1 MEFEQNVVSATGSTL
16 MSFASH
22 KHPRTAEAREIV
34 SVIMPVR
41 NEAPHIIRCLEVV
54 LGQTFPADSMEV
66 IIADGL
72 SDDGTREKLEEFARR
87 DRRVRVIVNRGR
99 IVSTGLNAAI
109 KVARGN
115 IIIRMDAH
123 TEYAED
129 YVRQCA
135 KALRESGAQN
145 VGGAWRA
152 TGRTYL
158 QKAIALAF
166 QSPFSS
172 GGAGSREVDYEGE
185 VDSVYLGCWRK
196 STLERLGGF
205 DEELV
210 RNQDDEL
217 NLRLIRM
224 GGRVWQSSLIK
235 SSYYPRASL
244 IALFRQYA
252 QYGYWKVRVI
262 QKHRLPASV
271 RHLVPGTFLFIVGLV
286 GILSLFSH
294 LARLSLVGIVGLYG
308 IATMAASFIACNRIA
323 TLAYI
328 PVMPTVFMAYHLGYG
343 YGFLRGMVDFILL
356 RRSGSDSFTYLTRT
370 QKI

>member
-1 MEFEQNVVSATGSTL
+1 
-16 MSFASH
+16 MSFASP
-22 KHPRTAEAREIV
+22 KHPRNAEASETV
-34 SVIMPVR
+34 SIIMPVR
-41 NEAPHIIRCLEVV
+41 NEARHIIQCLEAV
-54 LGQTFPADSMEV
+54 LGQDFPADSMEV

-72 SDDGTREKLEEFARR
+72 SDDGTLEKLEEFARR
-87 DRRVRVIVNRGR
+87 DRRVRVIANRGR

-109 KVARGN
+109 KVARGD
-115 IIIRMDAH
+115 IIVRLDAH

-129 YVRQCA
+129 YVRQCV
-135 KALRESGAQN
+135 KTLRESGAQN

-152 TGRTYL
+152 TGRTYF

-172 GGAGSREVDYEGE
+172 GGAGSHDVDYEGE

-196 STLERLGGF
+196 STLEKLGGF

-224 GGRVWQSSLIK
+224 GGRIWQSPFIK
-235 SSYYPRASL
+235 SSYYPRGSL

-262 QKHRLPASV
+262 QKHKLPASV
-271 RHLVPGTFLFIVGLV
+271 RHLVPGSFLFTIGVL
-286 GILSLFSH
+286 GILSLFSY
-294 LARLSLVGIVGLYG
+294 LARVSLVGLVVLYG
-308 IATMAASFIACNRIA
+308 AATMAASFMTCRRIA
-323 TLAYI
+323 TLACL
-328 PVMPTVFMAYHLGYG
+328 PVMPIVFMMYHWGYG

-356 RRSGSDSFTYLTRT
+356 RKGGSNSFTQLTRA
-370 QKI
+370 QKT